1 MIYVSSSCIQ
11 SEKIGEAV
19 LQLAQDGYKHIE
31 ISGGTKPYPRIEED
45 LLELQAKYNLKY
57 LCHNYFPPPS
67 TDFVLNMASLDPE
80 VSSLSLNQVRSALDL
95 SRKLGS
101 DKYAFHAGFLID
113 IPVFQI
119 GKSVE
124 KRELFDRELAAAK
137 FRENAHVIQ
146 SEYPDI
152 ALYVENN
159 VVSHRNFLNYDRFNP
174 FFLTSSEGLGLGLLH
189 GLNGYRPLIDVA
201 HLKVS
206 AQTLGLDFMQ
216 ELEQFMLATDYV
228 HISDNNGLADTN
240 GPFHYDSELFE
251 MLSNFDYSNK
261 TITIE
266 VYAEKNELRSS
277 FDTANK
283 LMYG

>member
-11 SEKIGEAV
+11 AEKIGDAV

-31 ISGGTKPYPRIEED
+31 LSGGTKPYLRIEED
-45 LLELQAKYNLKY
+45 LLELQVKYNLKY

-67 TDFVLNMASLDPE
+67 TDFVLNMASLDQE
-80 VSSLSLNQVRSALDL
+80 ISSLSMNQVRCALDL

-101 DKYAFHAGFLID
+101 VKYAFHAGFLID
-113 IPVFQI
+113 IPVLQI

-124 KRELFDRELAAAK
+124 KRALFDGELAESK
-137 FRENAHVIQ
+137 FKENARTIQ

-152 ALYVENN
+152 ELYVENN
-159 VVSHRNFLNYDRFNP
+159 VVSQRNYLNYDRFNP
-174 FFLTSSEGLGLGLLH
+174 FLLTSSEGLNLLDGLT
-189 GLNGYRPLIDVA
+189 GYRPLIDVA

-206 AQTLGLDFMQ
+206 AMTLGLDFGQ
-216 ELEQFMLATDYV
+216 ELRQFMMVTDYV

-240 GPFHYDSELFE
+240 GPFKSDSELFDV
-251 MLSNFDYSNK
+251 LSDYDYSGK

-266 VYAEKNELRSS
+266 VYAEKGELRSS
-277 FDTANK
+277 FETANK